1 MSRRPFV
8 EAPLLK
14 LCLFLTGG
22 ILIGYYAPA
31 SEGICLSLAG
41 VLLIAAIGL
50 RRFPTAQSL
59 LLGLCL
65 AAVGATLTIHQRQA
79 LHVQWQQGYAIRR
92 AVVASEPAPRKKT
105 LVMDLLT
112 ENGAHKIRC
121 HIITD
126 ERSRKLHVGD
136 GIEFCSEMATPTLH
150 RLYYE
155 SHGYA
160 GSTIVWARQWRTC
173 QVSLQQLSHVERS
186 RLRSLQLRRRLLNRY
201 RDSGLDEAPFSVV
214 AAMTLGDK
222 SALPA
227 EQQDIFA
234 ATGTSHVLAM
244 SGLHLGIIYSLLSLL
259 VIGRRLRSIMLGTTV
274 VAIWGFAFL
283 VGLSPSIVRAA
294 LMLSV
299 YAILSIGHRDRMSV
313 NTLAFAA
320 IALLIAN
327 PLTLFDVGF
336 QLSFVAV
343 LSILLFFPIINE
355 WVSPVCQQRHPLLRW
370 VWQLTAVS
378 LAAQLGVAP
387 LLAFY
392 FHRLAT
398 YFLLANFVVIP
409 AATLILYG
417 ALLMMLIPQLA
428 TPLMWVVR
436 QMTAALE
443 AISHLPAATIG
454 PLYPSLTQTLLTYV
468 AIGCTY
474 ILLTHIRRISRK

>member
-1 MSRRPFV
+1 
-8 EAPLLK
+8 
-14 LCLFLTGG
+14 
-22 ILIGYYAPA
+22 
-31 SEGICLSLAG
+31 
-41 VLLIAAIGL
+41 
-50 RRFPTAQSL
+50 
-59 LLGLCL
+59 
-65 AAVGATLTIHQRQA
+65 
-79 LHVQWQQGYAIRR
+79 
-92 AVVASEPAPRKKT
+92 
-105 LVMDLLT
+105 
-112 ENGAHKIRC
+112 
-121 HIITD
+121 
-126 ERSRKLHVGD
+126 
-136 GIEFCSEMATPTLH
+136 
-150 RLYYE
+150 
-155 SHGYA
+155 
-160 GSTIVWARQWRTC
+160 
-173 QVSLQQLSHVERS
+173 
-186 RLRSLQLRRRLLNRY
+186 
-201 RDSGLDEAPFSVV
+201 
-214 AAMTLGDK
+214 
-222 SALPA
+222 
-227 EQQDIFA
+227 
-234 ATGTSHVLAM
+234 
-244 SGLHLGIIYSLLSLL
+244 
-259 VIGRRLRSIMLGTTV
+259 MLGTTV

-398 YFLLANFVVIP
+398 FVVIP